1 MDVASSAVQG
11 DMRGGGLP
19 GPRGD
24 IAPRLRVEGAPR
36 GGRAPP
42 PPPPPPDAAVWGVGQ
57 QRTLAQYEEVR

>member
-1 MDVASSAVQG
+1 MQLGSSAVQAAMQG
-11 DMRGGGLP
+11 AGLP

-24 IAPRLRVEGAPR
+24 PAPRLLVEGAPR
-36 GGRAPP
+36 GGRAP

>member
-1 MDVASSAVQG
+1 MQLGSSAVQAA
-11 DMRGGGLP
+11 MQGGSLP

-24 IAPRLRVEGAPR
+24 PAPRLCVERAPR
-36 GGRAPP
+36 GGRAP